1 MTSPRRVSPADQERL
16 LALGGRTAAV
26 LREAGFR
33 VIAEPDLSGLSDEGG
48 AAIDV
53 DLFGRAGGV
62 YVNWLMNVTW
72 QEEVYRHLTAGEI
85 EHPRVRQLNAA
96 HAAVRAALTA
106 VLSAAGLTVVPSED
120 DMRPLEL
127 RVVG

>member
-1 MTSPRRVSPADQERL
+1 MTSPRRVSPAEQERL

-33 VIAEPDLSGLSDEGG
+33 VIAEPDLTGLSEEGG

-53 DLFGRAGGV
+53 DLFQGGGV
-62 YVNWLMNVTW
+62 YVNWLMNVAW
-72 QEEVYRHLTAGEI
+72 QEEIHRHLTAGEF

-106 VLSAAGLTVVPSED
+106 VLSAAGLTVVPSKD

-127 RVVG
+127 QVVG